1 MNEYNLLLQQFN
13 ITKENISMLTQQ
25 EQCDF
30 WQGFLIACNS
40 ERAIISNIQSQ
51 NRFHLEIHSSLAQ
64 WFTVWPKKSE
74 IDL

>member
-30 WQGFLIACNS
+30 
-40 ERAIISNIQSQ
+40 
-51 NRFHLEIHSSLAQ
+51 
-64 WFTVWPKKSE
+64 
-74 IDL
+74 

>member
-51 NRFHLEIHSSLAQ
+51 NRLSPGNS
-64 WFTVWPKKSE
+64 
-74 IDL
+74 